1 MGVWCVGVWCMGVK
15 CVGVKCMGVKCMVF
29 GAWVLSA
36 WVFGAFGFLYERC
49 KVYVMVYL
57 EVYCLEKRPH
67 GVVGFI
73 SRTRNHTQ

>member
-1 MGVWCVGVWCMGVK
+1 MFGAGVFGAWVFGAW
-15 CVGVKCMGVKCMVF
+15 VF